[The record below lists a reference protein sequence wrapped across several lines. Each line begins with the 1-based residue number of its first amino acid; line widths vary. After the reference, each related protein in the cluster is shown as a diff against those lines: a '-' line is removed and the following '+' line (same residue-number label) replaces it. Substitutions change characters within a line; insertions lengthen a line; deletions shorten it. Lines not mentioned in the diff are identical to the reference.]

1 MARITLLQLQ
11 RRRTDRVNVFLDDE
25 YAFALALPLAMS
37 LRKGQEIS
45 QAEID
50 ALQAEDAFHISVDRA
65 VGLLARRPRS
75 TSEIRRYLDGRDV
88 PEAVVERVVDRL
100 HERGYLDDEAFA
112 AWWVQNRLR
121 NRPRGRW
128 ALRQELAQ
136 RGVGSEH
143 IAAALVGIDDA
154 QTALDLAV
162 KRAERYRGLDRDGL
176 RRKLGAYLKRRG
188 YGFDAVRKSL
198 DAVWEI
204 LDSDGE
210 EEADEA
216 F

>member
-25 YAFALALPLAMS
+25 YAFALALPLAIS
-37 LRKGQEIS
+37 LRKGQELS

-50 ALQAEDAFHISVDRA
+50 ALQAEDAFHTSLDRA

-75 TSEIRRYLDGRDV
+75 ASEIRRYLEGRDE
-88 PEAVVERVVDRL
+88 PEAVIERVVTRL
-100 HERGYLDDEAFA
+100 QERGYLDDEAFA

-128 ALRQELAQ
+128 ALRQELTQ

-154 QTALDLAV
+154 QTALDLAL

-176 RRKLGAYLKRRG
+176 RRKLGAYLRRRG
-188 YGFDAVRKSL
+188 YGFEVVRKAL

-204 LDSDGE
+204 LSSDRDDGAE
-210 EEADEA
+210 MGS
-216 F
+216 